1 MPMVG
6 GKEYPY
12 TEKGK
17 KAAKKAAVAMKTGS
31 KKKAK
36 RDFGFLLPTKKQM
49 KSGPKKA
56 KNSFS
61 GANSQIGSSY

>member
-1 MPMVG
+1 MVG

-31 KKKAK
+31 KKKMK
-36 RDFGFLLPTKKQM
+36 PSILIGRPTKD
-49 KSGPKKA
+49 SPKKA
-56 KNSFS
+56 KFS
-61 GANSQIGSSY
+61 GVRSQVYGG

>member
-17 KAAKKAAVAMKTGS
+17 KKAKAAAT
-31 KKKAK
+31 
-36 RDFGFLLPTKKQM
+36 RLILTKKM
-49 KSGPKKA
+49 RKDGPKKA
-56 KNSFS
+56 KSDFS
-61 GANSQIGSSY
+61 GVRSQVYGG

>member
-17 KAAKKAAVAMKTGS
+17 KAAKKAAVAMKTGG
-31 KKKAK
+31 KKK
-36 RDFGFLLPTKKQM
+36 QNW
-49 KSGPKKA
+49 SGVR
-56 KNSFS
+56 
-61 GANSQIGSSY
+61 SQVYGG